1 MQTLGGVDCDG
12 GQRTESHTDHAA
24 VAPSQLSPAHAN
36 ANVPGRGSF
45 ADADACLLERN
56 PHDGA
61 QQHLVAIKVK
71 LGLVEILATKDP
83 ETAKATI
90 VALKR
95 DADEALETLRQR
107 SRYMSTRTASD
118 AIRKRRRQ
126 LCTSAHCKHC
136 RTCRSTRPLQPSR
149 CGCTRNGS
157 TCSSRFGMMDVDSM

>member
-1 MQTLGGVDCDG
+1 
-12 GQRTESHTDHAA
+12 
-24 VAPSQLSPAHAN
+24 
-36 ANVPGRGSF
+36 VPGRGSF

-95 DADEALETLRQR
+95 DASSWVRSELCALTISGRQR
-107 SRYMSTRTASD
+107 PGGRRSPGGGQPARGSHLVRTA
-118 AIRKRRRQ
+118 AN
-126 LCTSAHCKHC
+126 L
-136 RTCRSTRPLQPSR
+136 
-149 CGCTRNGS
+149 
-157 TCSSRFGMMDVDSM
+157 

>member
-1 MQTLGGVDCDG
+1 
-12 GQRTESHTDHAA
+12 
-24 VAPSQLSPAHAN
+24 
-36 ANVPGRGSF
+36 VPGRGSF

-107 SRYMSTRTASD
+107 SRYMSTRTAS
-118 AIRKRRRQ
+118 RKSWNHYLKPLRPHPLHPEADVADQDRQPQSTKHAGWAAQPRRRPAGPRVTPCAHRSQ
-126 LCTSAHCKHC
+126 PLASAKL
-136 RTCRSTRPLQPSR
+136 RPRRRDP
-149 CGCTRNGS
+149 
-157 TCSSRFGMMDVDSM
+157 